1 MQKPKIVGLSLPEIE
16 LLVSKYGYG
25 KPIAEK
31 ICKWIYRKGCTSFAL
46 MDDIPKDIKETLGED
61 FSLDRL
67 EPVEVQYSSDGTQKF
82 LYKTSNGNPF
92 ETAYIPG
99 GRRNTLCLSTQSGC
113 RMECSFCHT
122 GTIGFR
128 ENLSTADIVLQL
140 LSNPNLAKINR
151 LVLMGMGEP
160 LDNADKVFKA
170 LRIFTSQWG
179 MAFGVANITL
189 STVGILPELPRF
201 VNSKMCNIAISL
213 HSPFSEQRQAM
224 IPVENTYPIEQ
235 VVEFFRQNPLKKPLR
250 LSFEYVVVPLENDSD
265 QHAAATVALLKDI
278 ISHVNVIPLNTMKA
292 SLEVLEAAKAFQ
304 RKLNHLGQP
313 TTLRESRGQ
322 DINAA
327 CGMMAGKNKQ

>member
-160 LDNADKVFKA
+160 LDNADKVFKE

-189 STVGILPELPRF
+189 STVGILP
-201 VNSKMCNIAISL
+201 
-213 HSPFSEQRQAM
+213 
-224 IPVENTYPIEQ
+224 
-235 VVEFFRQNPLKKPLR
+235 
-250 LSFEYVVVPLENDSD
+250 
-265 QHAAATVALLKDI
+265 
-278 ISHVNVIPLNTMKA
+278 
-292 SLEVLEAAKAFQ
+292 
-304 RKLNHLGQP
+304 
-313 TTLRESRGQ
+313 
-322 DINAA
+322 
-327 CGMMAGKNKQ
+327 